1 MVKKFKKFFEWSL
14 KEQNEWIWE
23 IAIAALGISFGVYAV
38 FVL

>member
-1 MVKKFKKFFEWSL
+1 MFKKIKQFYHWSV